1 MFSIINENLEQQ
13 AKLLY
18 KSWFIDYEPF
28 DNIQPPDWR
37 HGTLEDLSKDIV
49 CGKTP
54 STKKTEY
61 YGEDIPFVTIPD
73 MHNSV
78 YTVKTE
84 RSLSNLGASS
94 QVKKTLPMN
103 SVCVS
108 CIGTAGL
115 VSLLPRDSQ
124 TNQQINSIVPKS
136 NVSPFYIFL
145 LMKTKSDEIN
155 KYGQSGSTIVN
166 LNKSQF
172 AKLTATIP
180 SVTTMV
186 EFDSLVQPLFE
197 MILSNM
203 NENIV
208 LESLRDSLLPQLMS
222 GTLDISGLDI

>member
-1 MFSIINENLEQQ
+1 MVNDNLEQQ

-28 DNIQPPDWR
+28 DNIQPPDWQQ
-37 HGTLEDLSKDIV
+37 GTLEDLSIDIV

-136 NVSPFYIFL
+136 NVSPFYVFL